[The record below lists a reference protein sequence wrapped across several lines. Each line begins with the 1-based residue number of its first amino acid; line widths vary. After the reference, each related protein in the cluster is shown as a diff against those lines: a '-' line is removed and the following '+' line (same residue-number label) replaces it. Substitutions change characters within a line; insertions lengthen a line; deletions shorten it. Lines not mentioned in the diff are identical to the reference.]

1 MTARRNR
8 SRPGR
13 VVLEDRMV
21 LLGWLHSQLGYG
33 STDEMLSDAKEA
45 GEGFDSE
52 GHSHVCSRL
61 ISRDISGEFRKFLKK
76 YDRNICKHLIFV
88 NDGRTEP
95 ITLKYFQYLAVLYTE
110 IFLDCYFNRRGAL
123 LLSLNDW
130 VDRFNNQTLLGRL
143 PHGKFGEGDL
153 KKLAFWMATGSGKTH
168 VMHINYLQF
177 LHYNTEPLDNILLV
191 TPNEGLS
198 AQHLKELAASNIP
211 AERLSVVNGAPETGR
226 VSVIEITKLSTD
238 RSGGKETIPVEA
250 LEGNNLVFVDEGHK
264 GSSGDAWRDRRDAI
278 SRTGFTFEYS
288 ATFRQAL
295 AAAKDDELV
304 EEYGRAIAFDYSYRH
319 FHGDGYGKDFDI
331 VNLRRETDI
340 SQTDTLLLGNLLSF
354 YEQRLVFDE
363 CRRELLPYNLERPL
377 LMFVGSSV
385 NTREGEKVRSDVL
398 TVVRFLHRFLADER
412 WAVRHLG
419 RLLRGRSGLKDGHG
433 RDVFGDRFCYLR
445 GRSTG
450 AAAAYRDMLDKIFH
464 ADHGGG
470 LCLCNMRGANGEMGL
485 KAAGSKGYFGLIYVG
500 DKANFGKLV
509 ESNDPAITLEPDAF
523 SGSLF
528 AGINHASSTVEMLIG
543 VKKFME
549 GWNSWRV
556 SSMGLLNIG
565 KREGAQIIQLF
576 GRGVRLRG
584 RDMSLK
590 RSPALAGPH
599 PNHIRPLETLNIF
612 ALRADYMELFHAL
625 LEEAGIHGTVEMQL
639 PVRTNTDLLGS
650 DLVVPCLQEGASF
663 AEDASIVLDVDKD
676 VRVRV
681 DLLPKVDRVV
691 SSTGI
696 VAEMPM
702 ASPGGRRIPEGSLAL
717 VDMPEIYAN
726 LLASKERRGWHN
738 MVVRPDAPTK
748 ILAGAEYE
756 IVAEDPVLEPRSWA
770 GVQRLQDAA
779 AAVVSK
785 YAERFYR
792 MRRERWEHDRIHY
805 RTLDKNDPNFRNY
818 DIIVPDNE
826 RDNVRKVQEL
836 VDECDRVYKEE
847 TDTLPN
853 VHFDR
858 HLYLPLLLAHN
869 NKIKISPPGLN
880 NGEEKFVRDLLAY
893 CRDVKPSGVEI
904 FLLRNQSRGRGIG
917 FFETGGFYPDFVLWV
932 KSCGK
937 QRVVFVD
944 PHGMYYEDQPDD
956 NEKAN
961 LYRKMRELTDHIKQK
976 PDSDV
981 VTLDSYMVS
990 QTSLKVL
997 INLWGKDWNRQRLAE
1012 HHILFPERGEGYDYV
1027 AEIVQG
1033 TE

>member
-1 MTARRNR
+1 
-8 SRPGR
+8 
-13 VVLEDRMV
+13 MV
-21 LLGWLHSQLGYG
+21 LLGWLHSRLGYD
-33 STDEMLSDAKEA
+33 STDEMLSDAKGAE
-45 GEGFDSE
+45 EGFDSE
-52 GHSHVCSRL
+52 GCSHIYSRL
-61 ISRDISGEFRKFLKK
+61 ISRDISDEFRKTLKK
-76 YDRNICKHLIFV
+76 YDENIRRHLDFV
-88 NDGRTEP
+88 NKGRTEQ

-110 IFLDCYFNRRGAL
+110 VFLDCHFNRRGEL
-123 LLSLNDW
+123 LSSLNDR
-130 VDRFNNQTLLGRL
+130 VDRLNEQAPPGSP
-143 PHGKFGEGDL
+143 PHGRFGDGDL

-177 LHYNTEPLDNILLV
+177 IHYSTEPPDNILLV

-198 AQHLKELAASNIP
+198 EQHRKELETSGIP
-211 AERLSVVNGAPETGR
+211 AGRLSMVNGAPETGR
-226 VSVIEITKLSTD
+226 VSIIEITKLSTD
-238 RSGGKETIPVEA
+238 RSGGKETIPVDA

-264 GSSGDAWRDRRDAI
+264 GSGGDAWRDRRDAI

-331 VNLRRETDI
+331 VNLRRKTDM
-340 SQTDTLLLGNLLSF
+340 SQAYTLLLGNLLSF

-385 NTREGEKVRSDVL
+385 NAVYREGGKARSDVL

-419 RLLRGRSGLKDGHG
+419 RLLGGRSGLKDGHG

-445 GRSTG
+445 GRGTD
-450 AAAAYRDMLDKIFH
+450 AASAYRDMLDKIFH
-464 ADHGGG
+464 AGHGGG
-470 LCLCNMRGANGEMGL
+470 LCLCNMRGTDGEMGL
-485 KAAGSKGYFGLIYVG
+485 KAAWSKSYFGLIYVG

-509 ESNDPAITLEPDAF
+509 ESDDPAIVLEPDAF

-528 AGINHASSTVEMLIG
+528 AGINHAGSTVEILIG

-590 RSPALAGPH
+590 RSPALDGPH
-599 PNHIRPLETLNIF
+599 PDHIRPLETLNIF
-612 ALRADYMELFHAL
+612 ALRADYMELFRAL

-639 PVRTNTDLLGS
+639 PIRTNTGLLGRG
-650 DLVVPCLQEGASF
+650 LVVPRLQEGASF
-663 AEDASIVLDVDKD
+663 AEDASIVLDVDRD
-676 VRVRV
+676 VSVRV
-681 DLLPKVDRVV
+681 DLRPKVDRVA
-691 SSTGI
+691 SSAGI
-696 VAEMPM
+696 VGEMPPP
-702 ASPGGRRIPEGSLAL
+702 SPGSRRIPEGSLAM
-717 VDMPEIYAN
+717 VDMQGIYAS
-726 LLASKERRGWHN
+726 LLADKERRGWHN
-738 MVVRPDAPTK
+738 MVVRPDAPAK
-748 ILAGAEYE
+748 ILAGAEYG
-756 IVAEDPVLEPRSWA
+756 IVDEDGVLEPRSWA
-770 GVQRLQDAA
+770 DAQRLQDAA

-792 MRRERWEHDRIHY
+792 MRRGSWEHDRMHY

-818 DIIVPDNE
+818 DIIIPDNE
-826 RDNVRKVQEL
+826 EDDVRKVRKL
-836 VDECDRVYKEE
+836 VKECDRVYREE
-847 TDTLPN
+847 TNALPN

-858 HLYLPLLLAHN
+858 HLYLPLLLARN

-880 NGEEKFVRDLLAY
+880 SGEEKFVRDLLAY
-893 CRDVKPSGVEI
+893 CMDGKPSGVEI
-904 FLLRNQSRGRGIG
+904 FLLRNQSRGRGVG
-917 FFETGGFYPDFVLWV
+917 FFETSGFYPDFILWV
-932 KSCGK
+932 KSYGV
-937 QRVVFVD
+937 QRIVLVE
-944 PHGMYYEDQPDD
+944 PHGMFYGDPPDE
-956 NEKAN
+956 NEKVN
-961 LYRKMRELTDHIKQK
+961 LYRKMRELTKRIRQK
-976 PDSDV
+976 PDSDA

-990 QTSLKVL
+990 QTPLKVL
-997 INLWGKDWNRQRLAE
+997 TDQWGKDWNRRRLAE
-1012 HHILFPERGEGYDYV
+1012 HHILLPERGEGYDYV

-1033 TE
+1033 AESQRTGQTCG